1 MMMAPVLIR
10 KKLFIRLLGVLAV
23 ASSVSLFTW
32 TLTHERVHTDEERLR
47 KSLGTKE
54 LRQDSSF
61 ILTRTDENRA
71 VISATALRGN
81 VHAIATAT
89 SPPSQTA
96 RQENVE
102 LSRSTLIQTARLTEM
117 KTSIQ
122 RLIIVGQARTG
133 SSFLG
138 DALNQHPDVF
148 YLFEPL
154 YGVAPPKQPNDP
166 RPMKFLEGMLRCK
179 FEFPQYIQEI
189 EKFRRISSR
198 ALSSPPLCV
207 AKNQNQNKKKLQCVH
222 LNPHNMESVCKNYS
236 KTVLK
241 ILTARIP
248 SFRVDSLFPL
258 CNSSDCGMI
267 YLVRDPRSLVF
278 SHMKVGFAWASRKTN
293 APSPKPIVGQYS
305 KTICQQVEENV
316 RIFENRPSWM
326 KQRSYMIRYEDL
338 ARNPVKILR
347 RVYKLI
353 GLDMQKISLDWIKT
367 HTGEGATNE
376 KEEKNHFSTNR
387 NSKVVVD
394 KWRFDMDSCIVN
406 IIEESCQSLM
416 RLLGYRPVNRSD
428 KIQYDLA
435 VSLSDG

>member
-1 MMMAPVLIR
+1 MMAPVLIR

-32 TLTHERVHTDEERLR
+32 TLTHKRVDADEERSR
-47 KSLGTKE
+47 KSLSMKG

-61 ILTRTDENRA
+61 VLRTADENRA
-71 VISATALRGN
+71 VISETALRGN

-102 LSRSTLIQTARLTEM
+102 LSRSTLIQNARLAEI

-138 DALNQHPDVF
+138 DAFNQHPDVF

-154 YGVAPPKQPNDP
+154 HGVAPPKQPNDP

-179 FEFPQYIQEI
+179 FEIPQYVQEI
-189 EKFRRISSR
+189 EKFRRISSK
-198 ALSSPPLCV
+198 ALSSPPLCA
-207 AKNQNQNKKKLQCVH
+207 AKNQNQNKKSQCVH

-278 SHMKVGFAWASRKTN
+278 SHLKVGFAWGSRKTN
-293 APSPKPIVGQYS
+293 TSSPQPIVRQYT

-316 RIFENRPSWM
+316 RIFENRPSWI
-326 KQRSYMIRYEDL
+326 KSRSYMLRYEDL

-347 RVYKLI
+347 KVYEMT
-353 GLDMQKISLDWIKT
+353 GLDMQKSSLDWIRA
-367 HTGEGATNE
+367 HTGEGASNE
-376 KEEKNHFSTNR
+376 KEEKNQFSTNR

-394 KWRFDMDSCIVN
+394 KWRFDMDPCIVN

-428 KIQYDLA
+428 KTQYDLA